1 MRDRILSQPR
11 TDTRRELVLDT
22 RARQMRHQPT
32 DSEAR
37 LFEALRAG
45 RLGVRFR
52 RQVPVAGRF
61 IADLLATE
69 VRLVVEVDGGYHTR
83 RRAADERRDR
93 VLVRTGYHVL
103 RLEADFVMRD
113 LLAAVGQV
121 RAAIEELR
129 RAGAG

>member
-45 RLGVRFR
+45 RLWVRFR